1 MNQQISYLVT
11 PTTINIMLGNSHK
24 SVTIKSKD
32 HRNTII
38 KALEY
43 ATELSFEEGMIYLDD
58 FLSPARRIILKSDNR
73 FEYNEQQTCLYLTG
87 SNRPIPEVLATRLLE
102 FLNEELPINSLVKF
116 WENCLANPEYR
127 AIEELYGFL
136 EHNGHPITQDGCF
149 VAYKK
154 VDNHSETEMDER
166 FNGAYLMHTGQLRLG
181 NGQFGNTKDKEDF
194 LKGTTSTKLVDNY
207 THRINNNIGEVVSI
221 PRQTV
226 DKDRNVTCS
235 HGLHV
240 ANWDYAKTYSG
251 TVLISVKVNPMNVVT
266 VPVDYNNMKM
276 RVCEYTVMG
285 IIDNQFEEKHLDV

>member
-11 PTTINIMLGNSHK
+11 PTTINIMLGNTHK
-24 SVTIKSKD
+24 SVIIKSKEQ
-32 HRNTII
+32 RNTVI

-43 ATELSFEEGMIYLDD
+43 ASELPFEEGLYYLDE
-58 FLSPARRIILKSDNR
+58 FLNPSKRIILNSDNR
-73 FEYNEQQTCLYLTG
+73 FEYNENKTCLFLKG
-87 SNRPIPEVLATRLLE
+87 SDRPIPEMLATRLLE

-136 EHNGHPITQDGCF
+136 EHNGHPITQDGYF
-149 VAYKK
+149 IAYKK
-154 VDNHSETEMDER
+154 VANHSDNEMNDR

-181 NGQFGNTKDKEDF
+181 NGQFGNNQDKEEF
-194 LKGTTSTKLVDNY
+194 LRGASSTKLVDNY
-207 THRINNNIGEVVSI
+207 THRINNNIGQVVSI
-221 PRQTV
+221 PRQQV

-240 ANWDYAKTYSG
+240 ANWEYAKTYSG
-251 TVLISVKVNPMNVVT
+251 TVLISVKVNPKNVVS

-285 IIDNQFEEKHLDV
+285 IIDEQFEEKHLDV